1 MLFRDEI
8 FEQDVETIRDI
19 LASTGFFEGA
29 PDEIDAAVK
38 NARHALKDGNTTE
51 NYAFLF
57 LEHDGKTAGYICFAR
72 APCTVSTFEIHWLAV
87 HNDHRG
93 KGMGKRLPDKVVETV
108 RQAGATKLIL
118 KTAGRDL
125 YIPTQKFY
133 QAYGFK
139 EEARLKNYY
148 SKGDDCLIYSMDF

>member
-19 LASTGFFEGA
+19 LAFTGFFEGA
-29 PDEIDAAVK
+29 PDEIDADVK

-57 LEHDGKTAGYICFAR
+57 LEHDGKTAGYVCFAR
-72 APCTVSTFEIHWLAV
+72 APCTVSTFEIHWPAV

-93 KGMGKRLPDKVVETV
+93 KGMGKRLPDNVVETV

-125 YIPTQKFY
+125 LSLRKNFI
-133 QAYGFK
+133 
-139 EEARLKNYY
+139 RLMVLK
-148 SKGDDCLIYSMDF
+148 KKPV